1 MKDGKAGGVKF
12 FLYNRQGKISMAW
25 GDMGVTLISM
35 KEEVEIDEAK
45 FKLNQKPQ
53 NTPYKLYH
61 KDFSSAMQHAYDH
74 AKKKGFVV
82 DPKEIDDKVAVGPK
96 KPSSG
101 KTNRYILG
109 TDKRQKVHIQV
120 ANLDN
125 KRYELNMYIEGKDVK
140 NPLNKIKEAL
150 TRMKE
155 RSLAEK
161 PENKPPIEEAY
172 EDWLHDEAKKVQHKW
187 KRMNT
192 RARVKWLAQIKIKAD
207 KEDMS
212 QEVMD
217 DILSDYNLLKFDN
230 EKVYNLA
237 REVKPKW
244 KRMSTVERTR
254 WVDKMH
260 DIAKKAHTSDA
271 DVESI
276 LDDFGLKIKEEV
288 EMDEASK
295 MANKLVIMHDAKLIA
310 KMRPGDEKESKIS
323 DLEKKAKKFGFS
335 RREYEEIIDK
345 QGAYD
350 EEVEIDE
357 GTVLD
362 VKDTDK
368 WIKEI
373 EKGIDAP
380 WIQVRKSTLGG
391 DENVA
396 IMIKLSLDAEKDWNN
411 KILHNSRYAM
421 ISLGA
426 NGNLEMFAKGRQMK
440 NMRKTKIKSA
450 KDAIGKIN
458 TWIKKVDEEVEMDEG
473 TSLQVKM
480 ALSDVGLKGTWKNG
494 KVYVKKRD
502 VKKAEKALKGN
513 VIYRGKPPV
522 VVGENFFNK
531 IREVIDLKK
540 SSMGTVIK
548 DFQDSDAPQFKG
560 KSDKKRREMAI
571 AAKLAAD
578 RNESVKEDEK
588 DDPKSKKKDKI
599 NLKPKMDEKMAKTYK
614 EMLKYIKK
622 EKKSTEEV
630 KEAVTDGGIEYGEQD
645 WDAHYRLDHAYPNLG
660 VNYAEFH
667 EQELEGPYQIDGA
680 AYFFD
685 RKVGSWYSVESED
698 YVDDE
703 KSKELSFR
711 YVKDGM
717 YKPQFSN

>member
-1 MKDGKAGGVKF
+1 METNMYDKEFAKYFEVDIEHPQMELPEDAELDEMKWEAGVVYHQEFKNGDKVYFRADSVQKNKRWKGLSVDEFGGRQKKAK
-12 FLYNRQGKISMAW
+12 NASADEKQQGW
-25 GDMGVTLISM
+25 VTTPKNEIPKGL
-35 KEEVEIDEAK
+35 KEEVEITEVLKSKDKSVIDAFYDKDSLVGRLLSTNGRSLQKHGMGGQTIAAWLKGKIAIVAVSDVKSTESILRYMK
-45 FKLNQKPQ
+45 NSIPKLNFDPKS
-53 NTPYKLYH
+53 YKKFFEEVEIEEKRSATGYELYH
-61 KDFSSAMQHAYDH
+61 KDFSSAMQHAYKF
-74 AKKKGFVV
+74 AKSKGHVI
-82 DPKEIDDKVAVGPK
+82 DPKEIDDKVATGPK

-101 KTNRYILG
+101 KTNRYSLKAG
-109 TDKRQKVHIQV
+109 RKRVEIQV

-150 TRMKE
+150 TRMRE
-155 RSLAEK
+155 RSMAEK
-161 PENKPPIEEAY
+161 PENKSSIEEQDDYYAP
-172 EDWLHDEAKKVQHKW
+172 WLDAEAQEVQHKW

-192 RARVKWLAQIKIKAD
+192 KLRVKWLTRIKKMAD
-207 KEDMS
+207 KEGMS
-212 QEVMD
+212 QEVLNK
-217 DILSDYNLLKFDN
+217 ILDHYGLTKFPK
-230 EKVYNLA
+230 EKVWH
-237 REVKPKW
+237 EVQKIKPKW
-244 KRMSTVERTR
+244 KRMSTAERTR
-254 WVDKMH
+254 WIDDLD
-260 DIAKKAHTSDA
+260 DIAKKTHTSHA
-271 DVESI
+271 DVEAI
-276 LDDFGLKIKEEV
+276 LDDAKLKIK
-288 EMDEASK
+288 
-295 MANKLVIMHDAKLIA
+295 
-310 KMRPGDEKESKIS
+310 
-323 DLEKKAKKFGFS
+323 
-335 RREYEEIIDK
+335 
-345 QGAYD
+345 
-350 EEVEIDE
+350 
-357 GTVLD
+357 
-362 VKDTDK
+362 
-368 WIKEI
+368 
-373 EKGIDAP
+373 
-380 WIQVRKSTLGG
+380 
-391 DENVA
+391 
-396 IMIKLSLDAEKDWNN
+396 
-411 KILHNSRYAM
+411 
-421 ISLGA
+421 
-426 NGNLEMFAKGRQMK
+426 
-440 NMRKTKIKSA
+440 
-450 KDAIGKIN
+450 
-458 TWIKKVDEEVEMDEG
+458 EEVEMDEG

-578 RNESVKEDEK
+578 QNESVKEDEK

-622 EKKSTEEV
+622 EKKPTEEV

>member
-1 MKDGKAGGVKF
+1 MMKLLTLNAEKNAINDLLREKKKIWRFAKQDIRIHHKGTIMFTRSHLQELKRRYASIYAPPTEDEVIEDGTIEGVNQYKKDTPG
-12 FLYNRQGKISMAW
+12 Q
-25 GDMGVTLISM
+25 
-35 KEEVEIDEAK
+35 EIDKE
-45 FKLNQKPQ
+45 FKEHCGVCGEQ
-53 NTPYKLYH
+53 
-61 KDFSSAMQHAYDH
+61 
-74 AKKKGFVV
+74 G
-82 DPKEIDDKVAVGPK
+82 
-96 KPSSG
+96 
-101 KTNRYILG
+101 
-109 TDKRQKVHIQV
+109 
-120 ANLDN
+120 
-125 KRYELNMYIEGKDVK
+125 
-140 NPLNKIKEAL
+140 IKE
-150 TRMKE
+150 
-155 RSLAEK
+155 
-161 PENKPPIEEAY
+161 
-172 EDWLHDEAKKVQHKW
+172 D
-187 KRMNT
+187 
-192 RARVKWLAQIKIKAD
+192 
-207 KEDMS
+207 
-212 QEVMD
+212 
-217 DILSDYNLLKFDN
+217 
-230 EKVYNLA
+230 
-237 REVKPKW
+237 
-244 KRMSTVERTR
+244 
-254 WVDKMH
+254 
-260 DIAKKAHTSDA
+260 
-271 DVESI
+271 
-276 LDDFGLKIKEEV
+276 
-288 EMDEASK
+288 
-295 MANKLVIMHDAKLIA
+295 
-310 KMRPGDEKESKIS
+310 
-323 DLEKKAKKFGFS
+323 
-335 RREYEEIIDK
+335 
-345 QGAYD
+345 
-350 EEVEIDE
+350 
-357 GTVLD
+357 
-362 VKDTDK
+362 
-368 WIKEI
+368 EI
-373 EKGIDAP
+373 E
-380 WIQVRKSTLGG
+380 
-391 DENVA
+391 
-396 IMIKLSLDAEKDWNN
+396 
-411 KILHNSRYAM
+411 
-421 ISLGA
+421 
-426 NGNLEMFAKGRQMK
+426 
-440 NMRKTKIKSA
+440 
-450 KDAIGKIN
+450 
-458 TWIKKVDEEVEMDEG
+458 EG